1 MRRFGTQGPVNS
13 KDNYV
18 VARSEELAD
27 FINVFPPRTGAI
39 YCTLCTAA
47 DSDFLVSAVKPRF
60 SKMPSGCSQ
69 ENRQVV
75 LIIDEFDGIPQG
87 ALNGFLRS
95 LRRIYLTGVADYFP
109 IQLNF
114 EKYEDITPTD
124 FYGSVCKEICKE
136 IQRGFRER
144 VDASISTTILSASLQ
159 LMVSSEQMKMECV
172 RSSTPSIY
180 IEFCRHSSHL

>member
-27 FINVFPPRTGAI
+27 FINRLEQGRYIVLFAPRQTGKTTFFQDALKI
-39 YCTLCTAA
+39 LT
-47 DSDFLVSAVKPRF
+47 
-60 SKMPSGCSQ
+60 
-69 ENRQVV
+69 
-75 LIIDEFDGIPQG
+75 DE
-87 ALNGFLRS
+87 
-95 LRRIYLTGVADYFP
+95 VADYFP